1 MVPRPSAR
9 GTIVLSGYIWANR
22 TTMALKA
29 QAGRLTPISRPSNP
43 GRDPRYKKAE
53 EHMIKVSDQLIALYS
68 TLKDLPG
75 TSAMLS
81 RISDMDTTI
90 HNLRGMLWDMGNRQ

>member
-1 MVPRPSAR
+1 
-9 GTIVLSGYIWANR
+9 
-22 TTMALKA
+22 
-29 QAGRLTPISRPSNP
+29 
-43 GRDPRYKKAE
+43 
-53 EHMIKVSDQLIALYS
+53 MIKVSDQLIALYS